1 MHITHYDIM
10 LMYVCIS
17 YSIMYTFVLLII
29 NKYHSTVISVVCHI
43 YPCYTHTIEVC
54 MVTIF
59 YAYEYYI
66 LGYR

>member
-1 MHITHYDIM
+1 MHI
-10 LMYVCIS
+10 
-17 YSIMYTFVLLII
+17 YTFVLLII
-29 NKYHSTVISVVCHI
+29 NKYHSTVIFVVCHI

-54 MVTIF
+54 MITIF